1 MNSYLKYNF
10 SVKKSLKILM
20 VSDVYYPFPGG
31 ITEHVHHLAYYL
43 QNRGHD
49 VTILTGNHRNG
60 HQNFGLN
67 SVKVIR
73 IGRGILFPINKSF
86 YSLPVSFN
94 LPLQIK
100 EILLGNDWDI
110 VHVHGTL
117 SPSLPL
123 FTLLQSPYVNFMTFH
138 PTHGYSI
145 GFELFK
151 PILNRAFENIDGKI
165 AVSKSALRS
174 IKRHFNGKFRIIP
187 NGVDTRRFGPHVA
200 PMKNLKIANEKIVL
214 FVGRI
219 EPRKGL
225 STLIKAFE
233 LVVKKIPEAKLVIVG
248 DTPLKRVYEYRTR
261 KLTDRVV
268 FLGKVPAKMIPSVY
282 RSADVFVAPASGK
295 ESFGIVLIEAMASK
309 IPVIASDIEG
319 YREVVIDGH
328 NGLLFPVND
337 YQHLAETIERVLKD
351 RDLASKLEENG
362 RNYVE
367 GKFSWD
373 VITDQ
378 IENFYS
384 EVLQN
389 AKKVLR

>member
-1 MNSYLKYNF
+1 
-10 SVKKSLKILM
+10 M

-31 ITEHVHHLAYYL
+31 ITEHVHHLSYYL
-43 QNRGHD
+43 QKRGHD
-49 VTILTGNHRNG
+49 VTILTGNHKDG
-60 HQNFGLN
+60 HNFGLN

-73 IGRGILFPINKSF
+73 IGRGILVPINRSF

-94 LPLQIK
+94 LPSRVK
-100 EILLGNDWDI
+100 EILLEKDWDI

-123 FTLLQSPYVNFMTFH
+123 FTLLQSPHVNFMTFH

-145 GFELFK
+145 GFEIFK
-151 PILNRAFENIDGKI
+151 PILSKAFENIDGRI

-174 IKRHFNGKFRIIP
+174 IKRHFDGEFRIIP
-187 NGVDTRRFGPHVA
+187 NGVDIYRFGPQVPPVGNLRA
-200 PMKNLKIANEKIVL
+200 PHEKVIL

-233 LVVKKIPEAKLVIVG
+233 IVLKKIPYAKLVIVG
-248 DTPLKRVYEYRTR
+248 DTPLKRIYQYRAK
-261 KLTDRVV
+261 KLGDRVV
-268 FLGKVPAKMIPSVY
+268 FLGKVPTRMIPSVY

-328 NGLLFPVND
+328 NGLLFSAND
-337 YQHLAETIERVLKD
+337 CQNLAETIGRVLRD
-351 RDLASKLEENG
+351 RKLAQRLGENG
-362 RNYVE
+362 HKYVE
-367 GKFSWD
+367 KNFSWD
-373 VITDQ
+373 VISEQ
-378 IENFYS
+378 IEDFYL
-384 EVLQN
+384 EVLKN
-389 AKKVLR
+389 APKVLR

>member
-1 MNSYLKYNF
+1 
-10 SVKKSLKILM
+10 M

-31 ITEHVHHLAYYL
+31 ITEHVHHLSYYL
-43 QNRGHD
+43 QKRGHD

-73 IGRGILFPINKSF
+73 VGRGILVPINKSF
-86 YSLPVSFN
+86 YSLPISFH
-94 LPLQIK
+94 LPSRVK
-100 EILLGNDWDI
+100 EILLENDWDI

-123 FTLLQSPYVNFMTFH
+123 FTLLQSPHVNFMTFH

-174 IKRHFNGKFRIIP
+174 IKRHFDGEFRIIP
-187 NGVDTRRFGPHVA
+187 NGVDIRRFGPQVA
-200 PMKNLKIANEKIVL
+200 PMENLKRPDEKTIL

-233 LVVKKIPEAKLVIVG
+233 LVLKNIPEAKLVIVG
-248 DTPLKRVYEYRTR
+248 DTPLKRIYEYRTR
-261 KLTDRVV
+261 KLADRVI

-309 IPVIASDIEG
+309 IPVIASNIEG
-319 YREVVIDGH
+319 YREVVIDGY
-328 NGLLFPVND
+328 NGLLFPAND
-337 YQHLAETIERVLKD
+337 YQCLARTIEWVLKD
-351 RDLASKLEENG
+351 RDLATKLGKNG

-367 GKFSWD
+367 ANFSWD
-373 VITDQ
+373 TISKQ
-378 IENFYS
+378 IEDFYF
-384 EVLQN
+384 EVLKN
-389 AKKVLR
+389 AQKVLR